1 MKKKTLLL
9 AAVAVLS
16 ISAAACSKK
25 EEPAPTTAATE
36 ASTEATTEATMEAAA
51 EASTEEVSEEYM
63 SGILTKIDGDILTI
77 KSDEDNTERT
87 YNIADA
93 ELINDFPL
101 AEGDWVDV
109 TFEEGATE
117 EPIPVMILEVTVS
130 MIEQNSDPV
139 AEGTVVDATMNT
151 LILEVDGEEYTLD
164 TANAY
169 IVGKNGILVDNQCK
183 VSYLGFLDDD
193 PIVTKVVMEDSY
205 DAPEAEIN
213 AFIGTVAQ
221 VGQEGDSIVL
231 ETASGDFFTF
241 VNSDIDFGA
250 YKEGQTVQI
259 TYNGSIGDKEIAA
272 TAITEK

>member
-25 EEPAPTTAATE
+25 EEPAPATTAAATE
-36 ASTEATTEATMEAAA
+36 ASSEAATEAAA
-51 EASTEEVSEEYM
+51 EASTEEVAEAYM

-77 KSDEDNTERT
+77 QSDEDDSERT

-93 ELINDFPL
+93 ELINEFPL

-117 EPIPVMILEVTVS
+117 EPIPVLVLEVTVS
-130 MIEQNSDPV
+130 MVEQNSDPV

-151 LILEVDGEEYTLD
+151 LTLEVDGEEYSLS

-169 IVGKNGILVDNQCK
+169 VVGKNGIQVDKQCK

-193 PIVTKVVMEDSY
+193 PIVTKIVMEDSY
-205 DAPEAEIN
+205 DTPEAEIN

-221 VGQEGDSIVL
+221 VGQEGDNIVL
-231 ETASGDFFTF
+231 ETAAGDFFTF
-241 VNSDIDFGA
+241 VSSDIDFSA

-259 TYNGSIGDKEIAA
+259 TYDGSIGDKEIAA